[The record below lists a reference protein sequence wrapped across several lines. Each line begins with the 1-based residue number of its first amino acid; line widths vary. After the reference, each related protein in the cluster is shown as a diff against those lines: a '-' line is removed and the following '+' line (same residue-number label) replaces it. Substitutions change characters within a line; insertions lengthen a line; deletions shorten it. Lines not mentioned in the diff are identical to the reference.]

1 MASAATRCTTSSAGL
16 GMEPGGTVLGR
27 ITIPGRP
34 ENVRE
39 ARAFVAK
46 TISDKCR
53 CADVVLLLTSE
64 IVTNAVLHS
73 RSARMG
79 GTLTL
84 LVVEAAGGVR
94 IQVADDGSDLSTP
107 VVKRDPCTA
116 GDGHGLMLVQ
126 ALADE
131 WGYVREESET
141 TVWFWLAASTL
152 RGG

>member
-1 MASAATRCTTSSAGL
+1 
-16 GMEPGGTVLGR
+16 MEPGGTVLGR

-46 TISDKCR
+46 TLGDKCPA
-53 CADVVLLLTSE
+53 ADVVLLLTSE

-73 RSARMG
+73 RSARSG

-84 LVVEAAGGVR
+84 LVTEAGGGVR
-94 IQVADDGSDLSTP
+94 IQVADDGSELNIP

-116 GDGHGLMLVQ
+116 GDGHGLLLVQ
-126 ALADE
+126 ALADD
-131 WGYVREESET
+131 WGYVRERSET
-141 TVWFWLAASTL
+141 TVWFWLARSTL
-152 RGG
+152 RGR

>member
-1 MASAATRCTTSSAGL
+1 MSSAVTRCTASSDGL
-16 GMEPGGTVLGR
+16 AKEPGGTVLGR

-46 TISDKCR
+46 ALGDKWP
-53 CADVVLLLTSE
+53 ATDVALLLTSE

-73 RSARMG
+73 RSARAG

-84 LVVEAAGGVR
+84 LVTEAEGGLRV
-94 IQVADDGSDLSTP
+94 QVCDGGSDFSIP

-116 GDGHGLMLVQ
+116 GDGHGLLLVQ
-126 ALADE
+126 ALADN
-131 WGYVREESET
+131 WGYVRHESET
-141 TVWFWLAASTL
+141 TVWFWLADSTL
-152 RGG
+152 RRG